1 MEKFSFRRMWQFC
14 RLQLCSTYFSRP
26 WTAVWYLAV
35 ITGFCTLLPA
45 ITGDGSL
52 SGMMSDTERLIQV
65 LVTFMIVTLYQDLT
79 SGGNAI
85 DKMMVPASLSEKYV
99 SLFAGTAIA
108 VTATVLG
115 ASVIGSALYCAIGK
129 IFHPDQYDGLTV
141 LFFRNGMENWREILI
156 TCMMITAL
164 AWIIPLIKHKKKYRA
179 WKIWAILLSYAA
191 VLFLPGILKEA
202 GLIHGTVARIASVA
216 VMSVLTVMNV
226 VAGYD
231 MLAKFESDINGN
243 D

>member
-85 DKMMVPASLSEKYV
+85 GKMMVPARLSEKYV
-99 SLFAGTAIA
+99 SLFTGTAISVA
-108 VTATVLG
+108 VAVLVS
-115 ASVIGSALYCAIGK
+115 AVFGSALYYVTGK
-129 IFHPDQYDGLTV
+129 IFYPDQYDGLTV

-202 GLIHGTVARIASVA
+202 GLIHGTAARIASVA